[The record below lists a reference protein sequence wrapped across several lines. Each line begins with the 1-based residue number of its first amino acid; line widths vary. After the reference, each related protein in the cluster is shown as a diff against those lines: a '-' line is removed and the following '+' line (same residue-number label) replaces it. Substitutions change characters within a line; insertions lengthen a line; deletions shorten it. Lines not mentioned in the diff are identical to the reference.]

1 MILMTAL
8 WLLVILLLLRHL
20 RGGDSR
26 GQLPPGWTAET
37 EREMARLREEVDR
50 LGREVAR
57 LNDEQSFMVRL
68 LETRE
73 RPSLAPG
80 PDPPERPTAVREDE
94 A

>member
-1 MILMTAL
+1 MMFMTAI
-8 WLLVILLLLRHL
+8 WLLLILLLVRQLW
-20 RGGDSR
+20 GGGGR
-26 GQLPPGWTAET
+26 AQLPPGWTAET

-57 LNDEQSFMVRL
+57 LNDEQSFVVRL

-73 RPSLAPG
+73 RPSLGPG
-80 PDPPERPTAVREDE
+80 SEPPPSVREEE